1 MQSKIARFSLIRV
14 LGEGSQGIVHLAK
27 DPLLERQVAIKT
39 LHTNTGMHVEQL
51 NELLMDEAKVISKM
65 THPNIVSIF
74 EAGEEGGLP
83 FLVFEYVK
91 GLTLSE
97 IIKSDKYKKL
107 SDILLLFKPICQGMI
122 HSHKNKVIHGDLKP
136 ANILI
141 DEENTPKIMDFGIAR
156 LLSSQHSSDKL
167 YGTPRYMP
175 PEYLQRRS
183 VSEANDVYALGLI
196 LYELITGKVAI
207 EGKDIKQIIN
217 NVFNSKITLPSNLN
231 EDIGELFEHIILK
244 ACDKNIN
251 NRFKSM
257 SEMLTAIESY
267 EDKSKSIVTNA
278 SSKAQDAA
286 ITFLMR
292 KIKRQQDFPAL
303 SETLIKINTLVDKED
318 TNSAELAKVIVEDF
332 ALTNKILKLVNSAYY
347 RSTVS
352 EVKTISQAVLILGFD
367 EIRSVAISLILI
379 DHLHNKSKASKLK
392 EHIVSSI
399 YSGILTK
406 DLSIEIDYKEHEEA
420 FLSGTFHQMGEML
433 ALYYFHEEAEEI
445 ETLIDE
451 EDLSKDQA
459 ANKILG
465 VTYQA
470 LGIAI
475 AKEWKLPQYIINTIY
490 PYKPTNKTNKT
501 NKTNNNELNESEKL
515 QAITSLSND
524 LSNALDNKNNEQWR
538 NDAVTVWKNYAAD
551 LGLEND
557 SLIKLANQAR
567 KNLIEVNHLFNI
579 DLTQSNVIN
588 NVELLAIEDR
598 NKNNEDVDKT
608 LIIEKKPAIDNKNV
622 AKKLSAYEVL
632 HAAELKITKEIKTQ
646 NRLIK
651 IFTLYMDAVKTAFEL
666 ERVIIC
672 LYNKKTK
679 EMCARMGLGITDQFL
694 HEFSFSLK
702 PPIKTLFQVSCVKGV
717 DVYINNTVDFE
728 KKTIL
733 PAWFRQIIDAETF
746 MLFPVMLNQK
756 PFALF
761 YLDKNKR
768 NELNI
773 EQQELLKVMKL
784 RALCLQS
791 IETLYKK

>member
-1 MQSKIARFSLIRV
+1 MQSKISRFKLIRV

-39 LHTNTGMHVEQL
+39 LHTNSNMQVEQL

-97 IIKSDKYKKL
+97 IIKSDQYKKL
-107 SDILLLFKPICQGMI
+107 SDVLLLFKPICQGMI

-141 DEENTPKIMDFGIAR
+141 DEENIPKIMDFGIAR

-196 LYELITGKVAI
+196 LYEMITGKVAI

-217 NVFNSKITLPSNLN
+217 NVFNSEITLPSNLN

-257 SEMLTAIESY
+257 SEMLAAIERY
-267 EDKSKSIVTNA
+267 ENKSTSLVANT

-347 RSTVS
+347 RSTVN

-367 EIRSVAISLILI
+367 EIRSIAISLILI

-392 EHIVSSI
+392 EHIISSI

-406 DLSIEIDYKEHEEA
+406 DLSIEVNHKEHEEA
-420 FLSGTFHQMGEML
+420 FLCGTFHQMGEML
-433 ALYYFHEEAEEI
+433 ALYYFHEEADEI
-445 ETLIDE
+445 ETLVDE
-451 EDLSKDQA
+451 ENLSKDQA

-470 LGIAI
+470 LGVAI
-475 AKEWKLPQYIINTIY
+475 AKEWKLPQYIINTLY
-490 PYKPTNKTNKT
+490 PYKSTNKK
-501 NKTNNNELNESEKL
+501 NNNELNNSDKL

-551 LGLEND
+551 LGLENN

-579 DLTQSNVIN
+579 DLSQSNVIN
-588 NVELLAIEDR
+588 NVELLAIEDS
-598 NKNNEDVDKT
+598 NKNDEDADKT
-608 LIIEKKPAIDNKNV
+608 LILEKKTDIDNINV
-622 AKKLSAYEVL
+622 AKKHSPYDIL
-632 HAAELKITKEIKTQ
+632 HAAELKISREIKEK
-646 NRLIK
+646 NRLSK
-651 IFTLYMDAVKTAFEL
+651 IFTIYMDAVRAAFEL

-672 LYNKKTK
+672 LYNIKTK
-679 EMCARMGLGITDQFL
+679 EMSARLGLGITEQFL
-694 HEFSFSLK
+694 HGFTFSMK

-717 DVYINNTVDFE
+717 DVYINNTVDYE
-728 KKTIL
+728 KKTTL

-746 MLFPVMLNQK
+746 MLFPVTYKQK

-761 YLDKNKR
+761 YLDKNKH

-773 EQQELLKVMKL
+773 EQQDLLKVMKL
-784 RALCLQS
+784 RSLCLQS
-791 IETLYKK
+791 IEQLYSK